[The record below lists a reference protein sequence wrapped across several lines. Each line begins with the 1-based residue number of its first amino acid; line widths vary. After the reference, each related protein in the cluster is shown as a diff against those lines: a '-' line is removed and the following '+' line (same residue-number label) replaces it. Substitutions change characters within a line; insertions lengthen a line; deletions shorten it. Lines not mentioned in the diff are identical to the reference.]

1 MDYARA
7 KAYAKINLS
16 LDITG
21 SEGGYHTVD
30 SVVTSI
36 DLYDLI
42 TVRKRKKDKLV
53 SVLMHGMGSE
63 DIPHEKNNAVRAAEK
78 FVEEFGCCGADI
90 EIYKNIP
97 MGAGLG
103 GSSADAAGVLIA
115 LKNLF
120 GIDDEQKIKA
130 IADGVGS
137 DCGYMLYGGY
147 ARLTGRGERT
157 ELIESNLK
165 LDLLLLIPQSGV
177 STAECYGAYDRI
189 NCRRKNS
196 SAQAYEAVING
207 DKAALGKAMDN
218 ALFPAAYSLNGDVG
232 EAVESLKAFDPLG
245 VNMTGSGSCVY
256 ALFENGE
263 LTRYAESR
271 YKGKFLK
278 IRAKTYLPDREKLWR
293 KKD

>member
-1 MDYARA
+1 MIDT
-7 KAYAKINLS
+7 L
-16 LDITG
+16 
-21 SEGGYHTVD
+21 
-30 SVVTSI
+30 VTSV

-53 SVLMHGMGSE
+53 SVRMHGMDSE
-63 DIPHEKNNAVRAAEK
+63 SIPHEKNNAVRAAEK
-78 FVEEFGCCGADI
+78 FVAEFGCCGADI

-115 LKNLF
+115 LKKLF
-120 GIDDEQKIKA
+120 DIDDEQKIKA

-147 ARLTGRGERT
+147 ARLKGRGERT

-165 LDLLLLIPQSGV
+165 LDLLLLIPQGGV
-177 STAECYGAYDRI
+177 STAECYAQYDRI
-189 NCRRKNS
+189 NCRRRNS
-196 SAQAYEAVING
+196 CNEAYEALLKG
-207 DKAALGKAMDN
+207 DKAALGKSLDN
-218 ALFPAAYSLNGDVG
+218 ALLPAAYSLNGGVG

-256 ALFENGE
+256 ALFENEE
-263 LTRYAESR
+263 LCRYAESR

-278 IRAKTYLPDREKLWR
+278 IRVKSFLPDREKLWR